1 MQDIRH
7 LPASAVAQRYHLASS
22 TGFGL
27 VVGGGKHVPIVGI
40 GYERLLEDVAHYPW
54 RMVAGA
60 YLPGRVDDEEVLH
73 GRTLVAHL
81 HPFQLFWVLNGAIG
95 YLGTQVCIPAC
106 IGQDFFCRT

>member
-1 MQDIRH
+1 MQNIRH
-7 LPASAVAQRYHLASS
+7 LPASAIAQRNHLASS

-40 GYERLLEDVAHYPW
+40 GYERLLEDVAYHPW

-73 GRTLVAHL
+73 GRTFIPHL
-81 HPFQLFWVLNGAIG
+81 HPFQLLRVLNGAIG
-95 YLGTQVCIPAC
+95 YLGTQVCISPC
-106 IGQDFFCRT
+106 MGQHLFCRT